1 MEKKNNQMVDKEK
14 ELKNVAPD
22 TDVAPDVTDA
32 SSFQGGPSHTS
43 SNRQQMRLINRID
56 YYKWKINLL
65 TELISVERENLE
77 KSRDKRTDAYKERQ
91 RRKIFPL
98 KLKASDVDEAVEEL
112 YGRDIEKFDKRQKL
126 NFREYRQNLRRAEG
140 LLNPDGTLK
149 RFELDAEGNEI
160 PFENVLSA
168 ESQELLKAFE
178 VSQAEQRA
186 AFMEGLRVKAV
197 AAVGEGAA
205 DAEDIYEAA
214 RLEDETA
221 LESFVAEENAKI
233 EKRMEKYVEAT
244 QFKINRYNEKL
255 LSMQEKLAE
264 LMAEEEAK
272 FGVELP
278 SDVIL
283 RLDRLTMEFGGLKA
297 VNNLSFDVKKG
308 EIFGLIGPNGAGKTT
323 VFNCIT
329 QFYKPTGGLIYYRNR
344 EDKVIVLNKYQVH
357 DVIKTGIVRTFQNV
371 EVIYELSILDNLLIA
386 AHTQYKSNIFA
397 QMFNTKGVKQEE
409 AVNRPATV
417 PNEATSAEASD
428 IYGGAWV
435 IIDDSADERQKADL
449 LRFIAICDWGVEKG
463 IISRS
468 TADSYLISAYA
479 MSSFIALDVFM
490 TGIDRLADKE
500 ITREAFLEAMESA
513 PINVPISGGVNYA
526 NGQRIGLDGMSFVKY
541 VRPTEAGAAA
551 STGTFV
557 NVVGMQSID
566 QILGELDDAE

>member
-77 KSRDKRTDAYKERQ
+77 KSRDNRTGAFKERQ

-160 PFENVLSA
+160 PFEAKLSA
-168 ESQELLKAFE
+168 ESEELLKAFE

-186 AFMEGLRVKAV
+186 AFIEGLRVKAV

-221 LESFVAEENAKI
+221 LESFVAEENSRI

-244 QFKINRYNEKL
+244 QQKINRYNEKL

-278 SDVIL
+278 ADVIL

-397 QMFNTKGVKQEE
+397 QMFNTKGVRQEE
-409 AVNRPATV
+409 AVNRKKALKVLEYCGLLDKKDLPPV
-417 PNEATSAEASD
+417 GLP
-428 IYGGAWV
+428 YGV
-435 IIDDSADERQKADL
+435 LKRIE
-449 LRFIAICDWGVEKG
+449 
-463 IISRS
+463 
-468 TADSYLISAYA
+468 
-479 MSSFIALDVFM
+479 
-490 TGIDRLADKE
+490 LAR
-500 ITREAFLEAMESA
+500 TLM
-513 PINVPISGGVNYA
+513 
-526 NGQRIGLDGMSFVKY
+526 
-541 VRPTEAGAAA
+541 AGASLIILDEPAA
-551 STGTFV
+551 GLNDNETIELAQMIRRIRDEFNVTIFLVEHDMGLVMDICEHICAISFGKKLAYGTPQEIQA
-557 NVVGMQSID
+557 NPVVQEAY
-566 QILGELDDAE
+566 LGTNEVKKEAQNG

>member
-160 PFENVLSA
+160 PFEAKLSA
-168 ESQELLKAFE
+168 ESEELLKAFE

-186 AFMEGLRVKAV
+186 AFIEGLRVKAV

-221 LESFVAEENAKI
+221 LESFVAEENSRI

-244 QFKINRYNEKL
+244 QQKINRYNEKL

-283 RLDRLTMEFGGLKA
+283 RLDRLIMEFGGLKA

-397 QMFNTKGVKQEE
+397 QMFNTKGVRQEE
-409 AVNRPATV
+409 AVNRKKALKVLEYCGLLDKKDLPPV
-417 PNEATSAEASD
+417 GLP
-428 IYGGAWV
+428 YGV
-435 IIDDSADERQKADL
+435 LKRIE
-449 LRFIAICDWGVEKG
+449 
-463 IISRS
+463 
-468 TADSYLISAYA
+468 
-479 MSSFIALDVFM
+479 
-490 TGIDRLADKE
+490 LAR
-500 ITREAFLEAMESA
+500 TLM
-513 PINVPISGGVNYA
+513 
-526 NGQRIGLDGMSFVKY
+526 
-541 VRPTEAGAAA
+541 AGASLIILDEPAA
-551 STGTFV
+551 GLNDNETIELAQMIRRIRDEFNVTIFLVEHDMGLVMDICEHICAISFGKKLAYGTPQEIQA
-557 NVVGMQSID
+557 NPVVQEAY
-566 QILGELDDAE
+566 LGTNEVKKEAQNG

>member
-1 MEKKNNQMVDKEK
+1 MVDKEK

-32 SSFQGGPSHTS
+32 SSFQGEPSHPS

-77 KSRDKRTDAYKERQ
+77 KSRDNRTGAFKERQ

-140 LLNPDGTLK
+140 LLNTDGTLK

-160 PFENVLSA
+160 PFEAKLSA
-168 ESQELLKAFE
+168 ESEELLKAFE

-186 AFMEGLRVKAV
+186 AFIEGLRVKAV

-397 QMFNTKGVKQEE
+397 QMFNTKGVRQEE
-409 AVNRPATV
+409 AVNRKKALKVLEYCGLLDKKDLPPV
-417 PNEATSAEASD
+417 GLP
-428 IYGGAWV
+428 YGV
-435 IIDDSADERQKADL
+435 LKRIE
-449 LRFIAICDWGVEKG
+449 
-463 IISRS
+463 
-468 TADSYLISAYA
+468 
-479 MSSFIALDVFM
+479 
-490 TGIDRLADKE
+490 LAR
-500 ITREAFLEAMESA
+500 TLM
-513 PINVPISGGVNYA
+513 
-526 NGQRIGLDGMSFVKY
+526 
-541 VRPTEAGAAA
+541 AGASLIILDEPAA
-551 STGTFV
+551 GLNDNETIELAQMIRRIRDEFNVTIFLVEHDMGLVMDICEHICAISFGKKLAYGTPQEIQA
-557 NVVGMQSID
+557 NPVVQEAY
-566 QILGELDDAE
+566 LGTNEVKKEAQNG

>member
-1 MEKKNNQMVDKEK
+1 
-14 ELKNVAPD
+14 
-22 TDVAPDVTDA
+22 
-32 SSFQGGPSHTS
+32 
-43 SNRQQMRLINRID
+43 MRLINRID

-91 RRKIFPL
+91 RRKNFPV
-98 KLKASDVDEAVEEL
+98 KTQSVRCRRGGRRAVRSG
-112 YGRDIEKFDKRQKL
+112 YRKKFDKRQKL

-197 AAVGEGAA
+197 AAVGEGTA

-233 EKRMEKYVEAT
+233 EKRMEKIRRSDAV
-244 QFKINRYNEKL
+244 QNQPLQRKL

-283 RLDRLTMEFGGLKA
+283 RLDRLTMEVRRLE
-297 VNNLSFDVKKG
+297 S
-308 EIFGLIGPNGAGKTT
+308 GK
-323 VFNCIT
+323 
-329 QFYKPTGGLIYYRNR
+329 QF
-344 EDKVIVLNKYQVH
+344 VL
-357 DVIKTGIVRTFQNV
+357 R
-371 EVIYELSILDNLLIA
+371 
-386 AHTQYKSNIFA
+386 
-397 QMFNTKGVKQEE
+397 
-409 AVNRPATV
+409 
-417 PNEATSAEASD
+417 
-428 IYGGAWV
+428 
-435 IIDDSADERQKADL
+435 RQKKAKFSVL
-449 LRFIAICDWGVEKG
+449 
-463 IISRS
+463 
-468 TADSYLISAYA
+468 
-479 MSSFIALDVFM
+479 
-490 TGIDRLADKE
+490 
-500 ITREAFLEAMESA
+500 
-513 PINVPISGGVNYA
+513 
-526 NGQRIGLDGMSFVKY
+526 
-541 VRPTEAGAAA
+541 
-551 STGTFV
+551 
-557 NVVGMQSID
+557 
-566 QILGELDDAE
+566 

>member
-32 SSFQGGPSHTS
+32 SSFQGEPSHPS

-77 KSRDKRTDAYKERQ
+77 KSRDNRTGAFKERQ

-140 LLNPDGTLK
+140 LLNTDGTLK

-160 PFENVLSA
+160 PFEAKLSA
-168 ESQELLKAFE
+168 ESEELLKAFE

-186 AFMEGLRVKAV
+186 AFIEGLRVKAV

-221 LESFVAEENAKI
+221 LESFVAEENSRI

-244 QFKINRYNEKL
+244 QQKINRYNEKL

-278 SDVIL
+278 ADVIL
-283 RLDRLTMEFGGLKA
+283 RLDRLIMEFGGLKA

-357 DVIKTGIVRTFQNV
+357 DVIKTGIMRTFQNV

-397 QMFNTKGVKQEE
+397 QMFNTKGVRQEE
-409 AVNRPATV
+409 AVNRKKALKVLEYCGLLDKKDLPPV
-417 PNEATSAEASD
+417 GLP
-428 IYGGAWV
+428 YGV
-435 IIDDSADERQKADL
+435 LKRIE
-449 LRFIAICDWGVEKG
+449 
-463 IISRS
+463 
-468 TADSYLISAYA
+468 
-479 MSSFIALDVFM
+479 
-490 TGIDRLADKE
+490 LAR
-500 ITREAFLEAMESA
+500 TLM
-513 PINVPISGGVNYA
+513 
-526 NGQRIGLDGMSFVKY
+526 
-541 VRPTEAGAAA
+541 AGASLIILDEPAA
-551 STGTFV
+551 GLNDNETIELAQMIRRIRDEFNVTIFLVEHDMGLVMDICEHICAISFGKKLAYGTPQEIQA
-557 NVVGMQSID
+557 NPVVQEAY
-566 QILGELDDAE
+566 LGTNEVKKEAQNG

>member
-32 SSFQGGPSHTS
+32 SSFQGEPSHPS

-77 KSRDKRTDAYKERQ
+77 KSRDNRTGAFKERQ

-160 PFENVLSA
+160 PFEAKLSA
-168 ESQELLKAFE
+168 ESEELLKAFE

-186 AFMEGLRVKAV
+186 AFIEGLRVKAV

-221 LESFVAEENAKI
+221 LESFVAEENSRI

-244 QFKINRYNEKL
+244 QQKINRYNEKL

-278 SDVIL
+278 ADVIL

-397 QMFNTKGVKQEE
+397 QMFNTKGVRQEE
-409 AVNRPATV
+409 AVNRKKALKVLEYCGLLDKKDLPPV
-417 PNEATSAEASD
+417 GLP
-428 IYGGAWV
+428 YGV
-435 IIDDSADERQKADL
+435 LKRIE
-449 LRFIAICDWGVEKG
+449 
-463 IISRS
+463 
-468 TADSYLISAYA
+468 
-479 MSSFIALDVFM
+479 
-490 TGIDRLADKE
+490 LAR
-500 ITREAFLEAMESA
+500 TLM
-513 PINVPISGGVNYA
+513 
-526 NGQRIGLDGMSFVKY
+526 
-541 VRPTEAGAAA
+541 AGASLIILDEPAA
-551 STGTFV
+551 GLNDNETIELAQMIRRIRDEFNVTIFLVEHDMGLVMDICEHICAISFGKKLAYGTPQEIQA
-557 NVVGMQSID
+557 NPVVQEAY
-566 QILGELDDAE
+566 LGTNEVKKEAQNG

>member
-43 SNRQQMRLINRID
+43 SNRQQMRMINRID

-77 KSRDKRTDAYKERQ
+77 KSRDNRTGAFKERQ

-160 PFENVLSA
+160 TFEAKLSA
-168 ESQELLKAFE
+168 ESEELLKAFE

-186 AFMEGLRVKAV
+186 AFIEGLRVKAV

-221 LESFVAEENAKI
+221 LESFVAEENSRI

-278 SDVIL
+278 ADVIL

-397 QMFNTKGVKQEE
+397 QMFNTKGVRQEE
-409 AVNRPATV
+409 AVNRKKALKVLEYCGLLDKKDLPPV
-417 PNEATSAEASD
+417 GLP
-428 IYGGAWV
+428 YGV
-435 IIDDSADERQKADL
+435 LKRIE
-449 LRFIAICDWGVEKG
+449 
-463 IISRS
+463 
-468 TADSYLISAYA
+468 
-479 MSSFIALDVFM
+479 
-490 TGIDRLADKE
+490 LAR
-500 ITREAFLEAMESA
+500 TLM
-513 PINVPISGGVNYA
+513 
-526 NGQRIGLDGMSFVKY
+526 
-541 VRPTEAGAAA
+541 AGASLIILDEPAA
-551 STGTFV
+551 GLNDNETIELAQMIRRIRDEFNVTIFLVEHDMGLVMDICEHICAISFGKKLAYGTPQEIQA
-557 NVVGMQSID
+557 NPVVQEAY
-566 QILGELDDAE
+566 LGTNEVKKEAQNG

>member
-32 SSFQGGPSHTS
+32 SSFQGEPSHPS

-77 KSRDKRTDAYKERQ
+77 KSRDNRTGAFKERQ

-140 LLNPDGTLK
+140 LLNTDGTLK

-186 AFMEGLRVKAV
+186 AFIEGLRVKAV
-197 AAVGEGAA
+197 AAVGEGTA

-409 AVNRPATV
+409 AVNRKKALKVLEYCGLLDKKDLPPV
-417 PNEATSAEASD
+417 GLP
-428 IYGGAWV
+428 YGV
-435 IIDDSADERQKADL
+435 LKRIE
-449 LRFIAICDWGVEKG
+449 
-463 IISRS
+463 
-468 TADSYLISAYA
+468 
-479 MSSFIALDVFM
+479 
-490 TGIDRLADKE
+490 LAR
-500 ITREAFLEAMESA
+500 TLM
-513 PINVPISGGVNYA
+513 
-526 NGQRIGLDGMSFVKY
+526 
-541 VRPTEAGAAA
+541 AGASLIILDEPAA
-551 STGTFV
+551 GLNDNETIELAQMIRRIRDEFNVTIFLVEHDMGLVMDICEHICAISFGKKLAYGTPQEIQA
-557 NVVGMQSID
+557 NPVVQEAY
-566 QILGELDDAE
+566 LGTNEVKKEAQNG

>member
-221 LESFVAEENAKI
+221 LESFVAEENSRI

-244 QFKINRYNEKL
+244 QQKINRYNEKL

-283 RLDRLTMEFGGLKA
+283 RLDRLIMEFGGLKA

-409 AVNRPATV
+409 AVNRKKALKVLEYCGLLDKKDLPPV
-417 PNEATSAEASD
+417 GLP
-428 IYGGAWV
+428 YGV
-435 IIDDSADERQKADL
+435 LKRIE
-449 LRFIAICDWGVEKG
+449 
-463 IISRS
+463 
-468 TADSYLISAYA
+468 
-479 MSSFIALDVFM
+479 
-490 TGIDRLADKE
+490 LAR
-500 ITREAFLEAMESA
+500 TLM
-513 PINVPISGGVNYA
+513 
-526 NGQRIGLDGMSFVKY
+526 
-541 VRPTEAGAAA
+541 AGASLIILDEPAA
-551 STGTFV
+551 GLNDNETIELAQMIRRIRDEFNVTIFLVEHDMGLVMDICEHICAISFGKKLAYGTPQEIQA
-557 NVVGMQSID
+557 NPVVQEAY
-566 QILGELDDAE
+566 LGTNEVKKEAQNG

>member
-32 SSFQGGPSHTS
+32 SSFQGEPSHTS

-77 KSRDKRTDAYKERQ
+77 KSRDNRTGAFKERL

-98 KLKASDVDEAVEEL
+98 KLKASDTDEAVEEL

-160 PFENVLSA
+160 PFEAKLLT

-197 AAVGEGAA
+197 AAVGERSA

-214 RLEDETA
+214 RLENEYL
-221 LESFVAEENAKI
+221 LENFVAEENSRI

-244 QFKINRYNEKL
+244 QQKINRYNEKL

-278 SDVIL
+278 ADVIL

-329 QFYKPTGGLIYYRNR
+329 QFYKPTGGLIYYRTR

-397 QMFNTKGVKQEE
+397 QMFNTKGVRQEE
-409 AVNRPATV
+409 AVNRKKALKVLEYCGLLDKKDLPPV
-417 PNEATSAEASD
+417 GLP
-428 IYGGAWV
+428 YGV
-435 IIDDSADERQKADL
+435 LKRIE
-449 LRFIAICDWGVEKG
+449 
-463 IISRS
+463 
-468 TADSYLISAYA
+468 
-479 MSSFIALDVFM
+479 
-490 TGIDRLADKE
+490 LAR
-500 ITREAFLEAMESA
+500 TLM
-513 PINVPISGGVNYA
+513 
-526 NGQRIGLDGMSFVKY
+526 
-541 VRPTEAGAAA
+541 AGASLIILDEPAA
-551 STGTFV
+551 GLNDNETIELAQMIRRIRDEFNVTIFLVEHDMGLVMDICEHICAISFGKKLAYGTPQEIQA
-557 NVVGMQSID
+557 NPVVQEAY
-566 QILGELDDAE
+566 LGTNEVKKEAQNG

>member
-14 ELKNVAPD
+14 ELKSVAPD

-409 AVNRPATV
+409 AVNRKKALKVLEYCGLLDKKDLPPV
-417 PNEATSAEASD
+417 GLP
-428 IYGGAWV
+428 YGV
-435 IIDDSADERQKADL
+435 LKRIE
-449 LRFIAICDWGVEKG
+449 
-463 IISRS
+463 
-468 TADSYLISAYA
+468 
-479 MSSFIALDVFM
+479 
-490 TGIDRLADKE
+490 LAR
-500 ITREAFLEAMESA
+500 TLM
-513 PINVPISGGVNYA
+513 
-526 NGQRIGLDGMSFVKY
+526 
-541 VRPTEAGAAA
+541 AGASLIILDEPAA
-551 STGTFV
+551 GLNDNETIELAQMIRRIRDEFNVTIFLVEHDMGLVMDICEHICAISFGKKLAYGTPQEIQA
-557 NVVGMQSID
+557 NPVVQEAY
-566 QILGELDDAE
+566 LGTNEVKKEAQNG

>member
-32 SSFQGGPSHTS
+32 SSFQGEPSHPS

-77 KSRDKRTDAYKERQ
+77 KSRDNRTGAFKERQ

-160 PFENVLSA
+160 PFEAKLSA
-168 ESQELLKAFE
+168 ESEELLKAFE

-186 AFMEGLRVKAV
+186 AFIEGLRVKAV

-221 LESFVAEENAKI
+221 LESFVAEENSRI

-244 QFKINRYNEKL
+244 QQKINRYNEKL

-397 QMFNTKGVKQEE
+397 QMFNTKGVRQEE
-409 AVNRPATV
+409 AVNRKKALKVLEYCGLLDKKDLPPV
-417 PNEATSAEASD
+417 GLP
-428 IYGGAWV
+428 YGV
-435 IIDDSADERQKADL
+435 LKRIE
-449 LRFIAICDWGVEKG
+449 
-463 IISRS
+463 
-468 TADSYLISAYA
+468 
-479 MSSFIALDVFM
+479 
-490 TGIDRLADKE
+490 LAR
-500 ITREAFLEAMESA
+500 TLM
-513 PINVPISGGVNYA
+513 
-526 NGQRIGLDGMSFVKY
+526 
-541 VRPTEAGAAA
+541 AGASLIILDEPAA
-551 STGTFV
+551 GLNDNETIELAQMIRRIRDEFNVTIFLVEHDMGLVMDICEHICAISFGKKLAYGTPQEIQA
-557 NVVGMQSID
+557 NPVVQEAY
-566 QILGELDDAE
+566 LGTNEVKKEAQNG

>member
-140 LLNPDGTLK
+140 LLNTDGTLK

-160 PFENVLSA
+160 PFEAKLSA
-168 ESQELLKAFE
+168 ESEELLKAFE

-186 AFMEGLRVKAV
+186 AFIEGLRVKAV

-221 LESFVAEENAKI
+221 LESFVAEENSRI

-244 QFKINRYNEKL
+244 QQKINRYNEKL

-283 RLDRLTMEFGGLKA
+283 RLDRLIMEFGGLKA

-397 QMFNTKGVKQEE
+397 QMFNTKGVRQEE
-409 AVNRPATV
+409 AVNRKKALKVLEYCGLLDKKDLPPV
-417 PNEATSAEASD
+417 GLP
-428 IYGGAWV
+428 YGV
-435 IIDDSADERQKADL
+435 LKRIE
-449 LRFIAICDWGVEKG
+449 
-463 IISRS
+463 
-468 TADSYLISAYA
+468 
-479 MSSFIALDVFM
+479 
-490 TGIDRLADKE
+490 LAR
-500 ITREAFLEAMESA
+500 TLM
-513 PINVPISGGVNYA
+513 
-526 NGQRIGLDGMSFVKY
+526 
-541 VRPTEAGAAA
+541 AGASLIILDEPAA
-551 STGTFV
+551 GLNDNETIELAQMIRRIRDEFNVTIFLVEHDMGLVMDICEHICAISFGKKLAYGTPQEIQA
-557 NVVGMQSID
+557 NPVVQEAY
-566 QILGELDDAE
+566 LGTNEVKKEAQNG

>member
-197 AAVGEGAA
+197 AAVGEETA

-397 QMFNTKGVKQEE
+397 QMFNTKGVRQEE
-409 AVNRPATV
+409 AVNRKKALKVLEYCGLLDKKDLPPV
-417 PNEATSAEASD
+417 GLP
-428 IYGGAWV
+428 YGV
-435 IIDDSADERQKADL
+435 LKRIE
-449 LRFIAICDWGVEKG
+449 
-463 IISRS
+463 
-468 TADSYLISAYA
+468 
-479 MSSFIALDVFM
+479 
-490 TGIDRLADKE
+490 LAR
-500 ITREAFLEAMESA
+500 TLM
-513 PINVPISGGVNYA
+513 
-526 NGQRIGLDGMSFVKY
+526 
-541 VRPTEAGAAA
+541 AGASLIILDEPAA
-551 STGTFV
+551 GLNDNETIELAQMIRRIRDEFNVTIFLVEHDMGLVMDICEHICAISFGKKLAYGTPQEIQA
-557 NVVGMQSID
+557 NPVVQEAY
-566 QILGELDDAE
+566 LGTNEVKKEAQNG

>member
-32 SSFQGGPSHTS
+32 SSFQGEPSHPS

-77 KSRDKRTDAYKERQ
+77 KSRDNRTGAFKERQ

-197 AAVGEGAA
+197 AAVGEGTA

-283 RLDRLTMEFGGLKA
+283 RLDRLIMEFGGLKA

-397 QMFNTKGVKQEE
+397 QMFNTKGVRQEE
-409 AVNRPATV
+409 AVNRKKALKVLEYCGLLDKKDLPPV
-417 PNEATSAEASD
+417 GLP
-428 IYGGAWV
+428 YGV
-435 IIDDSADERQKADL
+435 LKRIE
-449 LRFIAICDWGVEKG
+449 
-463 IISRS
+463 
-468 TADSYLISAYA
+468 
-479 MSSFIALDVFM
+479 
-490 TGIDRLADKE
+490 LAR
-500 ITREAFLEAMESA
+500 TLM
-513 PINVPISGGVNYA
+513 
-526 NGQRIGLDGMSFVKY
+526 
-541 VRPTEAGAAA
+541 AGASLIILDEPAA
-551 STGTFV
+551 GLNDNETIELAQMIRRIRDEFNVTIFLVEHDMGLVMDICEHICAISFGKKLAYGTPQEIQA
-557 NVVGMQSID
+557 NPVVQEAY
-566 QILGELDDAE
+566 LGTNEVKKEAQNG

>member
-32 SSFQGGPSHTS
+32 SSFQGEPSHPS

-77 KSRDKRTDAYKERQ
+77 KSRDNRTGAFKERQ

-160 PFENVLSA
+160 PFEAKLSA
-168 ESQELLKAFE
+168 ESEELLKAFE

-186 AFMEGLRVKAV
+186 AFIEGLRVKAV

-221 LESFVAEENAKI
+221 LESFVAEENSRI
-233 EKRMEKYVEAT
+233 EKRMEKYVEST
-244 QFKINRYNEKL
+244 QQKINRYNEKL
-255 LSMQEKLAE
+255 LCMQEKLAE

-283 RLDRLTMEFGGLKA
+283 RLDRLIMEFGGLKA

-397 QMFNTKGVKQEE
+397 QMFNTKGVRQEE
-409 AVNRPATV
+409 AVNRKKALKVLEYCGLLDKKDLPPV
-417 PNEATSAEASD
+417 GLP
-428 IYGGAWV
+428 YGV
-435 IIDDSADERQKADL
+435 LKRIE
-449 LRFIAICDWGVEKG
+449 
-463 IISRS
+463 
-468 TADSYLISAYA
+468 
-479 MSSFIALDVFM
+479 
-490 TGIDRLADKE
+490 LAR
-500 ITREAFLEAMESA
+500 TLM
-513 PINVPISGGVNYA
+513 
-526 NGQRIGLDGMSFVKY
+526 
-541 VRPTEAGAAA
+541 AGASLIILDEPAA
-551 STGTFV
+551 GLNDNETIELAQMIRRIRDEFNVTIFLVEHDMGLVMDICEHICAISFGKKLAYGTPQEIQA
-557 NVVGMQSID
+557 NPVVQEAY
-566 QILGELDDAE
+566 LGTNEVKKEAQNG

>member
-32 SSFQGGPSHTS
+32 SSFQGEPSHPS

-77 KSRDKRTDAYKERQ
+77 KSRDNRTGAFKERQ

-140 LLNPDGTLK
+140 LLNTDGTLK

-160 PFENVLSA
+160 PFEAKLSA
-168 ESQELLKAFE
+168 ESEELLKAFE

-186 AFMEGLRVKAV
+186 AFIEGLRVKAV

-221 LESFVAEENAKI
+221 LESFVAEENSRI

-244 QFKINRYNEKL
+244 QQKINRYNEKL

-278 SDVIL
+278 ADVIL
-283 RLDRLTMEFGGLKA
+283 RLDRLIMEFGGLKA

-308 EIFGLIGPNGAGKTT
+308 EIFGLIGPNGVGKTT

-397 QMFNTKGVKQEE
+397 QMFNTKGVRQEE
-409 AVNRPATV
+409 AVNRKKALKVLEYCGLLDKKDLPPV
-417 PNEATSAEASD
+417 GLP
-428 IYGGAWV
+428 YGV
-435 IIDDSADERQKADL
+435 LKRIE
-449 LRFIAICDWGVEKG
+449 
-463 IISRS
+463 
-468 TADSYLISAYA
+468 
-479 MSSFIALDVFM
+479 
-490 TGIDRLADKE
+490 LAR
-500 ITREAFLEAMESA
+500 TLM
-513 PINVPISGGVNYA
+513 
-526 NGQRIGLDGMSFVKY
+526 
-541 VRPTEAGAAA
+541 AGASLIILDEPAA
-551 STGTFV
+551 GLNDNETIELAQMIRRIRDEFNVTIFLVEHDMGLVMDICEHICAISFGKKLAYGTPQEIQA
-557 NVVGMQSID
+557 NPVVQEAY
-566 QILGELDDAE
+566 LGTNEVKKEAQNG

>member
-1 MEKKNNQMVDKEK
+1 MVDKEK

-32 SSFQGGPSHTS
+32 SSFQGEPAHPS

-77 KSRDKRTDAYKERQ
+77 KSRDNRTGAFKERQ

-140 LLNPDGTLK
+140 LLNTDGTLK

-160 PFENVLSA
+160 PFEAKLSA
-168 ESQELLKAFE
+168 ESEELLKAFE

-186 AFMEGLRVKAV
+186 AFIEGLRVKAV

-221 LESFVAEENAKI
+221 LESFVAEENSRI

-244 QFKINRYNEKL
+244 QQKINRYNEKL

-278 SDVIL
+278 ADVIL
-283 RLDRLTMEFGGLKA
+283 RLDRLIMEFGGLKA

-397 QMFNTKGVKQEE
+397 QMFNTKGVRQEE
-409 AVNRPATV
+409 AVNRKKALKVLEYCGLLDKKDLPPV
-417 PNEATSAEASD
+417 GLP
-428 IYGGAWV
+428 YGV
-435 IIDDSADERQKADL
+435 LKRIE
-449 LRFIAICDWGVEKG
+449 
-463 IISRS
+463 
-468 TADSYLISAYA
+468 
-479 MSSFIALDVFM
+479 
-490 TGIDRLADKE
+490 LAR
-500 ITREAFLEAMESA
+500 TLM
-513 PINVPISGGVNYA
+513 
-526 NGQRIGLDGMSFVKY
+526 
-541 VRPTEAGAAA
+541 AGASLIILDEPAA
-551 STGTFV
+551 GLNDNETIELAQMIRRIRDEFNVTIFLVEHDMGLVMDICEHICAISFGKKLAYGTPQEIQA
-557 NVVGMQSID
+557 NPVVQEAY
-566 QILGELDDAE
+566 LGTNEVKKEAQNG

>member
-32 SSFQGGPSHTS
+32 SSFQGEPSHPS

-77 KSRDKRTDAYKERQ
+77 KSRDNRTGAFKERQ

-140 LLNPDGTLK
+140 LLNTDGTLK

-160 PFENVLSA
+160 TFENVLSA

-186 AFMEGLRVKAV
+186 AFIEGLRVKAV

-221 LESFVAEENAKI
+221 LESFVAEENSRI

-244 QFKINRYNEKL
+244 QQKINRYNEKL

-278 SDVIL
+278 ADVIL
-283 RLDRLTMEFGGLKA
+283 RLDRLIMEFGGLKA

-397 QMFNTKGVKQEE
+397 QMFNTKGVRQEE
-409 AVNRPATV
+409 AVNRKKALKVLEYCGLLDKKDLPPV
-417 PNEATSAEASD
+417 GLP
-428 IYGGAWV
+428 YGV
-435 IIDDSADERQKADL
+435 LKRIE
-449 LRFIAICDWGVEKG
+449 
-463 IISRS
+463 
-468 TADSYLISAYA
+468 
-479 MSSFIALDVFM
+479 
-490 TGIDRLADKE
+490 LAR
-500 ITREAFLEAMESA
+500 TLM
-513 PINVPISGGVNYA
+513 
-526 NGQRIGLDGMSFVKY
+526 
-541 VRPTEAGAAA
+541 AGASLIILDEPAA
-551 STGTFV
+551 GLNDNETIELAQMIRRIRDEFNVTIFLVEHDMGLVMDICEHICAISFGKKLAYGTPQEIQA
-557 NVVGMQSID
+557 NPVVQEAY
-566 QILGELDDAE
+566 LGTNEVKKEAQNG

>member
-32 SSFQGGPSHTS
+32 SSFQGEPSHPS

-77 KSRDKRTDAYKERQ
+77 KSRDNRTGAFKERQ

-160 PFENVLSA
+160 PFEAKLSA
-168 ESQELLKAFE
+168 ESEELLKAFE

-186 AFMEGLRVKAV
+186 AFIEGLRVKAV

-221 LESFVAEENAKI
+221 LESFVAEENSRI
-233 EKRMEKYVEAT
+233 EKRMEKYVEST
-244 QFKINRYNEKL
+244 QQKINRYNEKL
-255 LSMQEKLAE
+255 LCMQEKLAE
-264 LMAEEEAK
+264 LMAEEEAI

-283 RLDRLTMEFGGLKA
+283 RLDRLIMEFGGLKA

-397 QMFNTKGVKQEE
+397 QMFNTKGVRQEE
-409 AVNRPATV
+409 AVNRKKALKVLEYCGLLDKKDLPPV
-417 PNEATSAEASD
+417 GLP
-428 IYGGAWV
+428 YGV
-435 IIDDSADERQKADL
+435 LKRIE
-449 LRFIAICDWGVEKG
+449 
-463 IISRS
+463 
-468 TADSYLISAYA
+468 
-479 MSSFIALDVFM
+479 
-490 TGIDRLADKE
+490 LAR
-500 ITREAFLEAMESA
+500 TLM
-513 PINVPISGGVNYA
+513 
-526 NGQRIGLDGMSFVKY
+526 
-541 VRPTEAGAAA
+541 AGASLIILDEPAA
-551 STGTFV
+551 GLNDNETIELAQMIRRIRDEFNVTIFLVEHDMGLVMDICEHICAISFGKKLAYGTPQEIQA
-557 NVVGMQSID
+557 NPVVQEAY
-566 QILGELDDAE
+566 LGTNEVKKEAQNG

>member
-186 AFMEGLRVKAV
+186 AFIEGLRVKAV
-197 AAVGEGAA
+197 AAVGEGTA

-397 QMFNTKGVKQEE
+397 QMFNTKGVRQEE
-409 AVNRPATV
+409 AVNRKKALKVLEYCGLLDKKDLPPV
-417 PNEATSAEASD
+417 GLP
-428 IYGGAWV
+428 YGV
-435 IIDDSADERQKADL
+435 LKRIE
-449 LRFIAICDWGVEKG
+449 
-463 IISRS
+463 
-468 TADSYLISAYA
+468 
-479 MSSFIALDVFM
+479 
-490 TGIDRLADKE
+490 LAR
-500 ITREAFLEAMESA
+500 TLM
-513 PINVPISGGVNYA
+513 
-526 NGQRIGLDGMSFVKY
+526 
-541 VRPTEAGAAA
+541 AGASLIILDEPAA
-551 STGTFV
+551 GLNDNETIELAQMIRRIRDEFNVTIFLVEHDMGLVMDICEHICAISFGKKLAYGTPQEIQA
-557 NVVGMQSID
+557 NPVVQEAY
-566 QILGELDDAE
+566 LGTNEVKKEAQNG

>member
-32 SSFQGGPSHTS
+32 SSFQGEPSHTS

-77 KSRDKRTDAYKERQ
+77 KSRDNRTGAFKERL

-98 KLKASDVDEAVEEL
+98 KLKASDTDEAVEEL

-160 PFENVLSA
+160 PFEAKLLT

-197 AAVGEGAA
+197 AAVGERSA

-214 RLEDETA
+214 RLENEYL
-221 LESFVAEENAKI
+221 LENFVAEENSRI

-244 QFKINRYNEKL
+244 QQKINRYNEKL

-278 SDVIL
+278 ADVIL

-397 QMFNTKGVKQEE
+397 QMFNTKGVRQEE
-409 AVNRPATV
+409 AVNRKKALKVLEYCGLLDKKDLPPV
-417 PNEATSAEASD
+417 GLP
-428 IYGGAWV
+428 YGV
-435 IIDDSADERQKADL
+435 LKRIE
-449 LRFIAICDWGVEKG
+449 
-463 IISRS
+463 
-468 TADSYLISAYA
+468 
-479 MSSFIALDVFM
+479 
-490 TGIDRLADKE
+490 LAR
-500 ITREAFLEAMESA
+500 TLM
-513 PINVPISGGVNYA
+513 
-526 NGQRIGLDGMSFVKY
+526 
-541 VRPTEAGAAA
+541 AGASLIILDEPAA
-551 STGTFV
+551 GLNNNETIELAQMIRRIRDEFNVTIFLVEHDMGLVMDICEHICAISFGKKLAYGTPQEIQA
-557 NVVGMQSID
+557 NPVVQEAY
-566 QILGELDDAE
+566 LGTNEVKKEAQNG

>member
-32 SSFQGGPSHTS
+32 SSFQGEPSHTS

-186 AFMEGLRVKAV
+186 AFIEGLRVKAV

-221 LESFVAEENAKI
+221 LESFVAEENSRI

-244 QFKINRYNEKL
+244 QQKINRYNEKL

-278 SDVIL
+278 ADVIL
-283 RLDRLTMEFGGLKA
+283 RLDRLIMEFGGLKA

-397 QMFNTKGVKQEE
+397 QMFNTKGVRQEE
-409 AVNRPATV
+409 AVNRKKALKVLEYCGLLDKKDLPPV
-417 PNEATSAEASD
+417 GLP
-428 IYGGAWV
+428 YGV
-435 IIDDSADERQKADL
+435 LKRIE
-449 LRFIAICDWGVEKG
+449 
-463 IISRS
+463 
-468 TADSYLISAYA
+468 
-479 MSSFIALDVFM
+479 
-490 TGIDRLADKE
+490 LAR
-500 ITREAFLEAMESA
+500 TLM
-513 PINVPISGGVNYA
+513 
-526 NGQRIGLDGMSFVKY
+526 
-541 VRPTEAGAAA
+541 AGASLIILDEPAA
-551 STGTFV
+551 GLNDNETIELAQMIRRIRDEFNVTIFLVEHDMGLVMDICEHICAISFGKKLAYGTPQEIQA
-557 NVVGMQSID
+557 NPVVQEAY
-566 QILGELDDAE
+566 LGTNEVKKEAQNG

>member
-32 SSFQGGPSHTS
+32 SSFQGEPSHPS

-77 KSRDKRTDAYKERQ
+77 KSRDNRTGAFKERQ

-140 LLNPDGTLK
+140 LLNTDGTLK

-160 PFENVLSA
+160 PFEAKLSA
-168 ESQELLKAFE
+168 ESEELLKAFE

-186 AFMEGLRVKAV
+186 AFIEGLRVKAV

-221 LESFVAEENAKI
+221 LESFVAEENSRI

-244 QFKINRYNEKL
+244 QQKINRYNEKL

-283 RLDRLTMEFGGLKA
+283 RLDRLIMEFGGLKA

-397 QMFNTKGVKQEE
+397 QMFNTKGVRQEE
-409 AVNRPATV
+409 AVNRKKALKVLEYCGLLDKKDLPPV
-417 PNEATSAEASD
+417 GLP
-428 IYGGAWV
+428 YGV
-435 IIDDSADERQKADL
+435 LKRIE
-449 LRFIAICDWGVEKG
+449 
-463 IISRS
+463 
-468 TADSYLISAYA
+468 
-479 MSSFIALDVFM
+479 
-490 TGIDRLADKE
+490 LAR
-500 ITREAFLEAMESA
+500 TLM
-513 PINVPISGGVNYA
+513 
-526 NGQRIGLDGMSFVKY
+526 
-541 VRPTEAGAAA
+541 AGASLIILDEPAA
-551 STGTFV
+551 GLNDNETIELAQMIRRIRDEFNVTIFLVEHDMGLVMDICEHICAISFGKKLAYGTPQEIQA
-557 NVVGMQSID
+557 NPVVQEAY
-566 QILGELDDAE
+566 LGTNEVKKEAQNG

>member
-32 SSFQGGPSHTS
+32 SSFQGEPSHPS

-77 KSRDKRTDAYKERQ
+77 KSRDNRTGAFKERQ

-140 LLNPDGTLK
+140 LLNTDGTLK

-160 PFENVLSA
+160 PFEAKLSA
-168 ESQELLKAFE
+168 ESEELLKAFE

-186 AFMEGLRVKAV
+186 AFIEGLRVKAV

-221 LESFVAEENAKI
+221 LESFVAEENSRI

-244 QFKINRYNEKL
+244 QQKINRYNEKL
-255 LSMQEKLAE
+255 LSMQEKLVE

-278 SDVIL
+278 ADVIL
-283 RLDRLTMEFGGLKA
+283 RLDRLIMEFGGLKA

-397 QMFNTKGVKQEE
+397 QMFNTKGVRQEE
-409 AVNRPATV
+409 AVNRKKALKVLEYCGLLDKKDLPPV
-417 PNEATSAEASD
+417 GLP
-428 IYGGAWV
+428 YGV
-435 IIDDSADERQKADL
+435 LKRIE
-449 LRFIAICDWGVEKG
+449 
-463 IISRS
+463 
-468 TADSYLISAYA
+468 
-479 MSSFIALDVFM
+479 
-490 TGIDRLADKE
+490 LAR
-500 ITREAFLEAMESA
+500 TLM
-513 PINVPISGGVNYA
+513 
-526 NGQRIGLDGMSFVKY
+526 
-541 VRPTEAGAAA
+541 AGASLIILDEPAA
-551 STGTFV
+551 GLNDNETIELAQMIRRIRDEFNVTIFLVEHDMGLVMDICEHICAISFGKKLAYGTPQEIQA
-557 NVVGMQSID
+557 NPVVQEAY
-566 QILGELDDAE
+566 LGTNEVKKEAQNG

>member
-160 PFENVLSA
+160 PFEAKLSA
-168 ESQELLKAFE
+168 ESEELLKAFE

-186 AFMEGLRVKAV
+186 AFIEGLRVKAV

-221 LESFVAEENAKI
+221 LESFVAEENSRI

-244 QFKINRYNEKL
+244 QQKINRYNEKL

-278 SDVIL
+278 ADVIL
-283 RLDRLTMEFGGLKA
+283 RLDRLIMEFGGLKA

-397 QMFNTKGVKQEE
+397 QMFNTKGVRQEE
-409 AVNRPATV
+409 AVNRKKALKVLEYCGLLDKKDLPPV
-417 PNEATSAEASD
+417 GLP
-428 IYGGAWV
+428 YGV
-435 IIDDSADERQKADL
+435 LKRIE
-449 LRFIAICDWGVEKG
+449 
-463 IISRS
+463 
-468 TADSYLISAYA
+468 
-479 MSSFIALDVFM
+479 
-490 TGIDRLADKE
+490 LAR
-500 ITREAFLEAMESA
+500 TLM
-513 PINVPISGGVNYA
+513 
-526 NGQRIGLDGMSFVKY
+526 
-541 VRPTEAGAAA
+541 AGASLIILDEPAA
-551 STGTFV
+551 GLNDNETIELAQMIRRIRDEFNVTIFLVEHDMGLVMDICEHICAISFGKKLAYGTPQEIQA
-557 NVVGMQSID
+557 NPVVQEAY
-566 QILGELDDAE
+566 LGTNEVKKEAQNG

>member
-32 SSFQGGPSHTS
+32 SSFQGEPSHPS

-77 KSRDKRTDAYKERQ
+77 KSRDNRTGAFKERQ

-140 LLNPDGTLK
+140 LLNTDGTLK

-160 PFENVLSA
+160 PFEAKLSA
-168 ESQELLKAFE
+168 ESEELLKAFE

-186 AFMEGLRVKAV
+186 AFIEGLRVKAV

-221 LESFVAEENAKI
+221 LESFVAEENSRI

-244 QFKINRYNEKL
+244 QQKINRYNEKL

-409 AVNRPATV
+409 AVNRKKALKVLEYCGLLDKKDLPPV
-417 PNEATSAEASD
+417 GLP
-428 IYGGAWV
+428 YGV
-435 IIDDSADERQKADL
+435 LKRIE
-449 LRFIAICDWGVEKG
+449 
-463 IISRS
+463 
-468 TADSYLISAYA
+468 
-479 MSSFIALDVFM
+479 
-490 TGIDRLADKE
+490 LAR
-500 ITREAFLEAMESA
+500 TLM
-513 PINVPISGGVNYA
+513 
-526 NGQRIGLDGMSFVKY
+526 
-541 VRPTEAGAAA
+541 AGASLIILDEPAA
-551 STGTFV
+551 GLNDNETIELAQMIRRIRDEFNVTIFLVEHDMGLVMDICEHICAISFGKKLAYGTPQEIQA
-557 NVVGMQSID
+557 NPVVQEAY
-566 QILGELDDAE
+566 LGTNEVKKEAQNG

>member
-32 SSFQGGPSHTS
+32 SSFQGEPSHPS

-77 KSRDKRTDAYKERQ
+77 KSRDNRTGAFKERQ

-140 LLNPDGTLK
+140 LLNTDGTLK

-197 AAVGEGAA
+197 AAVGEGTA

-278 SDVIL
+278 ADVIL

-397 QMFNTKGVKQEE
+397 QMFNTKGVRQEE
-409 AVNRPATV
+409 AVNRKKALKVLEYCGLLDKKDLPPV
-417 PNEATSAEASD
+417 GLP
-428 IYGGAWV
+428 YGV
-435 IIDDSADERQKADL
+435 LKRIE
-449 LRFIAICDWGVEKG
+449 
-463 IISRS
+463 
-468 TADSYLISAYA
+468 
-479 MSSFIALDVFM
+479 
-490 TGIDRLADKE
+490 LAR
-500 ITREAFLEAMESA
+500 TLM
-513 PINVPISGGVNYA
+513 
-526 NGQRIGLDGMSFVKY
+526 
-541 VRPTEAGAAA
+541 AGASLIILDEPAA
-551 STGTFV
+551 GLNDNETIELAQMIRRIRDEFNVTIFLVEHDMGLVMDICEHICAISFGKKLAYGTPQEIQA
-557 NVVGMQSID
+557 NPVVQEAY
-566 QILGELDDAE
+566 LGTNEVKKEAQNG

>member
-14 ELKNVAPD
+14 ELKSVAPD

-197 AAVGEGAA
+197 AAVGEGTA

-397 QMFNTKGVKQEE
+397 QMFNTKGVRQEE
-409 AVNRPATV
+409 AVNRKKALKVLEYCGLLDKKDLPPV
-417 PNEATSAEASD
+417 GLP
-428 IYGGAWV
+428 YGV
-435 IIDDSADERQKADL
+435 LKRIE
-449 LRFIAICDWGVEKG
+449 
-463 IISRS
+463 
-468 TADSYLISAYA
+468 
-479 MSSFIALDVFM
+479 
-490 TGIDRLADKE
+490 LAR
-500 ITREAFLEAMESA
+500 TLM
-513 PINVPISGGVNYA
+513 
-526 NGQRIGLDGMSFVKY
+526 
-541 VRPTEAGAAA
+541 AGASLIILDEPAA
-551 STGTFV
+551 GLNDNETIELAQMIRRIRDEFNVTIFLVEHDMGLVMDICEHICAISFGKKLAYGTPQEIQA
-557 NVVGMQSID
+557 NPVVQEAY
-566 QILGELDDAE
+566 LGTNEVKKEAQNG

>member
-32 SSFQGGPSHTS
+32 SSFQGGPSHPS

-77 KSRDKRTDAYKERQ
+77 KSRDNRTGAFKERQ

-140 LLNPDGTLK
+140 LLNTDGTLK

-160 PFENVLSA
+160 PFEAKLSA
-168 ESQELLKAFE
+168 ESEELLKAFE

-186 AFMEGLRVKAV
+186 AFIEGLRVKAV

-205 DAEDIYEAA
+205 DADDIYEAA

-221 LESFVAEENAKI
+221 LESFVAEENSRI

-244 QFKINRYNEKL
+244 QQKINRYNEKL

-278 SDVIL
+278 ADVIL
-283 RLDRLTMEFGGLKA
+283 RLDRLIMEFGGLKA

-397 QMFNTKGVKQEE
+397 QMFNTKGVRQEE
-409 AVNRPATV
+409 AVNRKKALKVLEYCGLLDKKDLPPV
-417 PNEATSAEASD
+417 GLP
-428 IYGGAWV
+428 YGV
-435 IIDDSADERQKADL
+435 LKRIE
-449 LRFIAICDWGVEKG
+449 
-463 IISRS
+463 
-468 TADSYLISAYA
+468 
-479 MSSFIALDVFM
+479 
-490 TGIDRLADKE
+490 LAR
-500 ITREAFLEAMESA
+500 TLM
-513 PINVPISGGVNYA
+513 
-526 NGQRIGLDGMSFVKY
+526 
-541 VRPTEAGAAA
+541 AGASLIILDEPAA
-551 STGTFV
+551 GLNDNETIELAQMIRRIRDEFNVTIFLVEHDMGLVMDICEHICAISFGKKLAYGTPQEIQA
-557 NVVGMQSID
+557 NPVVQEAY
-566 QILGELDDAE
+566 LGTNEVKKEAQNG